1 MRMNPGLSPNQ
12 RQHLIPLDL
21 NMATA
26 CRTCSFSQNCDD
38 REVSHT
44 PKVRMAGEAMCDDLN
59 GYTHGA
65 YQIGKET
72 AAAYLHAAGKG
83 PNPKDIPALSMCDY

>member
-1 MRMNPGLSPNQ
+1 
-12 RQHLIPLDL
+12 
-21 NMATA
+21 
-26 CRTCSFSQNCDD
+26 
-38 REVSHT
+38 
-44 PKVRMAGEAMCDDLN
+44 MCDDLN